1 MVWFPSLSREHAF
14 RSCSDSVFST
24 ITHVLLTKIFMS
36 YDWNSHTLPAT
47 LTSQTDI
54 IQVALITNGVLSFI
68 DLLYLNPE
76 TWKLSDSIQMGL
88 NSGLESDSF
97 PLSYFTLPNMPSGVD
112 NVWGNTGA
120 PGEWFFRVD
129 TTGALQPQRM
139 LLILATFITILLL
152 TTSTSA
158 AMFEYVQ
165 C

>member
-14 RSCSDSVFST
+14 RSCSDSVFNT
-24 ITHVLLTKIFMS
+24 IIQVLLTKMFMIMLASS
-36 YDWNSHTLPAT
+36 YSPAT
-47 LTSQTDI
+47 PTSQIDI

-76 TWKLSDSIQMGL
+76 TWKLSDTTQMGL

-112 NVWGNTGA
+112 NVWSNTGA

-129 TTGALQPQRM
+129 TSVVLQPQRM

-152 TTSTSA
+152 TTSN
-158 AMFEYVQ
+158 V
-165 C
+165 